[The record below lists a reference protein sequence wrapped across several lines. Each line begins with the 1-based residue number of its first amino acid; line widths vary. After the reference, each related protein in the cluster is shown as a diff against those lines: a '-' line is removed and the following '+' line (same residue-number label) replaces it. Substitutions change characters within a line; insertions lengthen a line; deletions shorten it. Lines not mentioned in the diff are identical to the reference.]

1 MTDQDI
7 ERWTAEWRAGSPPV
21 ADLARL
27 ARRESQ
33 VRSAHGSRSTGS
45 VGAGLLAFAAWI
57 WFDRYGSTVMRFA
70 AVGIAVLTVV
80 ALAFSVIN
88 WRGSFAGDRGPPP
101 ISSRWPSR
109 AAARGCATSASVAGC
124 WSPMSSSLRAPA
136 AVEFRDEGFGRLPG
150 MLVSATLATLAVA
163 VVLFA
168 WRRRERRRAERLAA
182 MQRAMQPET
191 ESPDE

>member
-1 MTDQDI
+1 MTDRDI

-21 ADLARL
+21 ADLAQM
-27 ARRESQ
+27 ARRESRQ
-33 VRSAHGSRSTGS
+33 IGAWIALDWIF
-45 VGAGLLAFAAWI
+45 GAGLLAFAAWL
-57 WFDRYGSTVMRFA
+57 WFDDGSTVMRFA
-70 AVGIAVLTVV
+70 AAGIAVLTVV

-88 WRGSFAGDRGPPP
+88 WRGSFASNRASATDFLALALAR
-101 ISSRWPSR
+101 SR
-109 AAARGCATSASVAGC
+109 ARLRYIRFGGWLLAADVVVIAG
-124 WSPMSSSLRAPA
+124 A
-136 AVEFRDEGFGRLPG
+136 ALLEFRDEGFGRLPG
-150 MLVSATLATLAVA
+150 MLGTATLVTLAVA